1 MSSQEHLKMG
11 EIRRV
16 ETSVGNYQYTLYND
30 PEQRSY

>member
-16 ETSVGNYQYTLYND
+16 ETSVGNYQ
-30 PEQRSY
+30 PIIRKIHE